1 MVSTTPRNIPQNNT
15 NITERTGEPTMVSAT
30 PRNTPQN
37 NTRITTHRP
46 TNNAFYNTKKHS
58 TKQYQ
63 HNNTQANQQ
72 WFLQHQETHHKAIPT
87 QQHTGEPTMVSAILR
102 NTPHFWECDDLI
114 FSIFIAFS
122 SQPQEMDPTRHYF
135 LVRSCPGFMPIS
147 FVSDSQKEKEKAP
160 VMRDGI
166 QGESSRLIEVWP
178 CVFMHLSQKFY
189 KFWLWF

>member
-1 MVSTTPRNIPQNNT
+1 MVA
-15 NITERTGEPTMVSAT
+15 AT

-37 NTRITTHRP
+37 NSNITTHRR
-46 TNNAFYNTKKHS
+46 TNNGFCNTKKHS

-63 HNNTQANQQ
+63 HKNTQANQQ
-72 WFLQHQETHHKAIPT
+72 WFPQHQETLYKTILT
-87 QQHTGEPTMVSAILR
+87 QQPKGESTMVSATLR
-102 NTPHFWECDDLI
+102 STPHFWKVDYLI
-114 FSIFIAFS
+114 LSIFIAFS

-160 VMRDGI
+160 VIRDGI